1 MIFLREKNQ
10 TLMWIFSTELPRNL
24 SLKLA
29 YFTILMT
36 ALVVFTAYSA
46 SMISF
51 VTACIRNVPFHT
63 IEEFIDDSSYNL
75 IMLKGSSDYDMF
87 IVSLSNNGEFS
98 HDMLSLLL
106 ACRMIT
112 SYMQYNMNDWSMCN
126 KWKNIFPKWTT
137 NKIEC
142 IRFNDNAFYKN
153 IIIIFSIRKILHQN
167 IWCPNSCQ

>member
-1 MIFLREKNQ
+1 
-10 TLMWIFSTELPRNL
+10 
-24 SLKLA
+24 
-29 YFTILMT
+29 MT
-36 ALVVFTAYSA
+36 ALMVFTAYSA

-106 ACRMIT
+106 V
-112 SYMQYNMNDWSMCN
+112 
-126 KWKNIFPKWTT
+126 
-137 NKIEC
+137 E
-142 IRFNDNAFYKN
+142 
-153 IIIIFSIRKILHQN
+153 
-167 IWCPNSCQ
+167 

>member
-1 MIFLREKNQ
+1 
-10 TLMWIFSTELPRNL
+10 MWILSTELPRNL

-29 YFTILMT
+29 YFTVLMT

-63 IEEFIDDSSYNL
+63 VEEFIDDSSYSL
-75 IMLKGSSDYDMF
+75 IMLKGSSDYDML
-87 IVSLSNNGEFS
+87 IVSLSNNGEFW

-106 ACRMIT
+106 ARRMIT
-112 SYMQYNMNDWSMCN
+112 SCMQYNTNDWNMCN
-126 KWKNIFPKWTT
+126 EWKSTFPKWTT

-142 IRFNDNAFYKN
+142 IRFNDNLLQ
-153 IIIIFSIRKILHQN
+153 KILLLFSVFERFYIKIFDVQTLAN
-167 IWCPNSCQ
+167 R